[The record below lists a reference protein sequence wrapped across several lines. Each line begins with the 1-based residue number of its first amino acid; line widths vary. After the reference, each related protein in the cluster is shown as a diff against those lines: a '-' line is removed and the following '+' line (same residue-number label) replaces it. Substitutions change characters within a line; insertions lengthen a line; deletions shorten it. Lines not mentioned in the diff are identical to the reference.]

1 MFFHATFF
9 SCGFEAC
16 TEVNYQVSV
25 SITSKALLGASAQF
39 GACRSTTDTP
49 GTQQCEYAELV
60 AKFLS
65 VTELLDKLGAFLSN
79 FNAEVAWNVAKS
91 WLRLFTAILSSQ
103 KCPVA
108 RNFTDTDVYSVGE

>member
-1 MFFHATFF
+1 MQC
-9 SCGFEAC
+9 SL
-16 TEVNYQVSV
+16 SD
-25 SITSKALLGASAQF
+25 TSKALLGASAQF

-65 VTELLDKLGAFLSN
+65 VTELLDELGAFLSN

-91 WLRLFTAILSSQ
+91 WLLLFTAILSSQ